1 MIQRIQSV
9 YYALAAICIMIASF
23 GSSIYV
29 FTGKSVT
36 YILTGFGIASYDK
49 SNTLVALNSYP
60 YYLVGIALVL
70 LLTITFLSYK
80 NLARQLKLGRLIL
93 FLYFIFIVLLLLGSF
108 LGSYLTSE
116 EELSKGMGLGYFMFI
131 VGFPFVFLGN
141 IGVKR
146 DKTLLDS
153 LNRLR

>member
-9 YYALAAICIMIASF
+9 YYAIAAICIIIASF

-29 FTGKSVT
+29 FTGKSAT
-36 YILTGFGIASYDK
+36 FILTGFGVAGYDAK
-49 SNTLVALNSYP
+49 FTLVSLNSYP

-80 NLARQLKLGRLIL
+80 NVARQLKLGRLVL
-93 FLYFIFIVLLLLGSF
+93 FLYFILLILLLLGSF
-108 LGSYLTSE
+108 LGSYLTAE
-116 EELSKGMGLGYFMFI
+116 EELTRGLGLGFFMFI
-131 VGFPFVFLGN
+131 IGFPFVFLGN

-153 LNRLR
+153 LDRLR